1 MKKLKEYLQKKK
13 GALPMLTPVTAVVIL
28 CLVIAMQAEKLQN
41 MFDPDSFVSKEE
53 QKETFDPSGYG
64 LKEDGE
70 KQGEE
75 DSTEDSFEQEDQEQ
89 RKMQNPAAD
98 YFGNRA
104 GGKNTEDQE
113 KPAEKIV
120 YVDHKAGEGME
131 RQTGT
136 GDAGGSAD
144 GQIPGGTGN
153 EIGRAHV

>member
-64 LKEDGE
+64 LKEDAE

-75 DSTEDSFEQEDQEQ
+75 DSAEDSFEQEDQEQ
-89 RKMQNPAAD
+89 RKLQNPAA
-98 YFGNRA
+98 
-104 GGKNTEDQE
+104 E
-113 KPAEKIV
+113 
-120 YVDHKAGEGME
+120 
-131 RQTGT
+131 
-136 GDAGGSAD
+136 
-144 GQIPGGTGN
+144 
-153 EIGRAHV
+153 